1 MITPHKLYANYKDRR
16 FKPRKLYRNYSKLYV
31 SFYWPN
37 QANIYNK
44 LNNKQLNKQFTIH
57 QYTLRFMPH
66 TLPLRTLAQH
76 PRHFCPLARTH
87 LHRPSYPP
95 CRRHR
100 HDRSHTPGLHRGIT
114 GRQAG
119 RHIAFCPLFRPIKI
133 VYEISFFIFSILV
146 LFTIFVCRKMP
157 IRHFNNPYTP
167 SNKKGKL

>member
-66 TLPLRTLAQH
+66 KTNGN
-76 PRHFCPLARTH
+76 
-87 LHRPSYPP
+87 P
-95 CRRHR
+95 C
-100 HDRSHTPGLHRGIT
+100 
-114 GRQAG
+114 AG
-119 RHIAFCPLFRPIKI
+119 EIGATRLSTIKI
-133 VYEISFFIFSILV
+133 R
-146 LFTIFVCRKMP
+146 CRLA
-157 IRHFNNPYTP
+157 
-167 SNKKGKL
+167 S